1 MLSVLYVPC
10 PDAGE
15 AKRLSRKL
23 IDEDLAA
30 CTNLLETTSFYVWD
44 GEMTDDEEVVMLVKT
59 SPDLIDEVVQW
70 LLDEHP
76 YDTPCIMDL
85 GVAGINESYGRW
97 VDEQTRVADAG
108 ESGIESQGS

>member
-10 PDAGE
+10 PADDE
-15 AKRLSRKL
+15 AERLSKAL

-30 CTNLLETTSFYVWD
+30 CTNLIETTSFYVWD
-44 GEMTDDEEVVMLVKT
+44 GELAEDDEVVMLVKT
-59 SPDLIDEVVQW
+59 SPDLIDEVVDW
-70 LLDEHP
+70 LLAEHP

-97 VDEQTRVADAG
+97 VDGQTRAGETG